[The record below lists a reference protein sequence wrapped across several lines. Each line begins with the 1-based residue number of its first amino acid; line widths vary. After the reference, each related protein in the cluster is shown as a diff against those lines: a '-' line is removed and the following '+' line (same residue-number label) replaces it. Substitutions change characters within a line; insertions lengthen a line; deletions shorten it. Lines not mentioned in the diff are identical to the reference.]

1 MNNLTKVKRVNNLIE
16 KKMVTVPNLLLS
28 HTYFLNDQHT
38 CYVNIGY
45 DINTFKTTII
55 LFKNTVFHILS
66 SDAWTTAVFN
76 NLQTIKSHFSC
87 ENNISFAE
95 LPKTTGNCDVKL
107 TCRNNERRIMFTSGG
122 KKIVLN
128 SKEWEHCA
136 SLSSFL
142 QSIIIWSEAVWTDV
156 ANYYSLYLVKCF
168 DRKTHA
174 LQIQDFFIPPVTGYN
189 YFNYSRLFNEIPV
202 LCRHKLI
209 NDFYVCTQEKLNE

>member
-1 MNNLTKVKRVNNLIE
+1 MLNKVKSVNKLIK
-16 KKMVTVPNLLLS
+16 KKMATIPNLLLS

-38 CYVNIGY
+38 CYLNIGY
-45 DINTFKTTII
+45 DVNTFETTII
-55 LFKNTVFHILS
+55 LFKNTMFHKLS
-66 SDAWTTAVFN
+66 AEMWTTTIFN
-76 NLQTIKSHFSC
+76 NLSTINNHFSC

-95 LPKTTGNCDVKL
+95 LPKMEGNCDVKL

-128 SKEWEHCA
+128 SKEWERCS

-156 ANYYSLYLVKCF
+156 ANYYYLYVAKCF
-168 DRKTHA
+168 DRGTHS

-202 LCRHKLI
+202 LCKQKIMYSYAHK
-209 NDFYVCTQEKLNE
+209 K